1 MFCIIKHYPVS
12 LMLTMTIWV
21 VCLIP
26 LKENPLPDTRM
37 ADKWAHMAM
46 YLVFTLAV
54 WAEDV
59 RQKRRFRWTW
69 LFVMGG
75 ILPVVMGGLVEL
87 AQAYFTGGQRNGDWL
102 DFWADVIGVA
112 LAWLVG
118 LTVWLMTTRRKD
130 EPAATN
136 WRNDGRK

>member
-12 LMLTMTIWV
+12 LMLTMAIWV

-26 LKENPLPDTRM
+26 LKENPLPDARM
-37 ADKWAHMAM
+37 ADKWAHMVM

-59 RQKRRFRWTW
+59 RQERRFRWTW

-75 ILPVVMGGLVEL
+75 ILPIVMGGLVEV
-87 AQAYFTGGQRNGDWL
+87 AQAYFTDGRRNGDWF
-102 DFWADVIGVA
+102 DFWADAIGVA